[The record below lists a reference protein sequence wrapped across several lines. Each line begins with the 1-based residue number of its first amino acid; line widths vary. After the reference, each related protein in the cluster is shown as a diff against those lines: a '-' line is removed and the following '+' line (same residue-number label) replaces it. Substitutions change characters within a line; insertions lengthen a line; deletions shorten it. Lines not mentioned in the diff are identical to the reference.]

1 MSVVAFTKN
10 VLWLVIVICV
20 SEFDQHRPMNT
31 AIEYG
36 HLTHPINVL
45 IELKYLLR
53 LA

>member
-10 VLWLVIVICV
+10 VLQLLIVICA
-20 SEFDQHRPMNT
+20 SEFDQHRPINT
-31 AIEYG
+31 SIEYG
-36 HLTHPINVL
+36 HLTHPISML